1 MVAKKKNKMN
11 KNHDK
16 IRKVIKES
24 FKESVKDLNE
34 SSISRI
40 WQHIKSDRSFGV
52 ISAYVIGLG
61 EKDNQERHNNLKQD
75 VKSLKLGYVEQISGY
90 SYEGEDNQVKE
101 KSLFIPNISL
111 DQLLKLG
118 KKYEQES
125 VVYKDSDRFDLIK
138 VSSGSA
144 IVSFQ
149 KKNTPLTFDKNVLK
163 NAYSQFIKSKNKNR
177 LKPFAFKVLEVRIPG
192 LSESILASKDKKL
205 AKVNYIPLF

>member
-1 MVAKKKNKMN
+1 MN

-16 IRKVIKES
+16 IREVIKKSVKES

-90 SYEGEDNQVKE
+90 SYEGEDEQVKE

-125 VVYKDSDRFDLIK
+125 VVYKDNDRFDLIK
-138 VSSGSA
+138 VSSGSV

-149 KKNTPLTFDKNVLK
+149 KKNTPLTFDKNVFK

-177 LKPFAFKVLEVRIPG
+177 LKPFAFKVLEVRIPD